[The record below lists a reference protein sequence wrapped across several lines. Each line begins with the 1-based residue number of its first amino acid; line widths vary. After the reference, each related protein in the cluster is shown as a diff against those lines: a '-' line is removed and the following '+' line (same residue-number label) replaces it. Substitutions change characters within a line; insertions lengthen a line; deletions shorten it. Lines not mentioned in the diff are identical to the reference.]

1 MVVPMNNTAIAKV
14 FEDVAVLLQA
24 KGENIFKVRA
34 HSKAADAI
42 KSLPY
47 QLSDIVDDEDRLRS
61 IPGFGDAIV
70 DKTREMVRTGKLELL
85 SRLKAELPDGVLEL
99 TQIPGIGAKTAVTA
113 ASELGIS
120 SYEQLAA
127 SIESGEFQRLP
138 RISKKGAQQILRH
151 AEYRAAQD
159 GKIGI
164 GRASQMAQSVVNEI
178 TARCPAI
185 EAIEIA
191 GDIRRGIEL
200 IGDVVL
206 VASHS
211 QPATVTDAFTTL
223 TNVRDVLERSE
234 ENAAYLDDSGFRFEL
249 LVVTPDRFGSAVVY
263 GTGPHEH
270 LVKLIERNTEIKL
283 DAFSEAEFRS
293 EIDLYDTCGLPFI
306 RPEIREGDREFNEP
320 APSLISLADIK
331 GDLHSHTD
339 WSDGRFP
346 MEEMVAKAT
355 ELGREYLAIT
365 DHSPSATVANGLSSE
380 RLVEHNAAVRELNE
394 KVDIELLTGTEMDIK
409 PDGSLD
415 YSDDELAEL
424 DIVIASIHS
433 GMDQDLQTM
442 TDRVI
447 AAMESP
453 HVDVICHL
461 TARLLERR
469 APVQMDVEKVFER
482 AVETGT
488 ILEINASPERL
499 DLNAGHAR
507 IAAEMGVIFTVST
520 DSHRLWQFE
529 NMKYGVQTA
538 VRAWIEP
545 WQVTNTMPFKEFSTF
560 LKLPKL
566 ERYEFNKR
574 RGR

>member
-1 MVVPMNNTAIAKV
+1 MVVPMNNTSIAKV
-14 FEDVAVLLQA
+14 FEDLAVLLQA

-47 QLSDIVDDEDRLRS
+47 QLADIVDDEDRLRS

-85 SRLKAELPDGVLEL
+85 ARLKTELPDGVLEL

-120 SYEQLAA
+120 NFEQLAA
-127 SIESGEFQRLP
+127 SIESGEFQNLP
-138 RISKKGAQQILRH
+138 RISKKGALQILRH
-151 AEYRAAQD
+151 AEYRAAQG
-159 GKIGI
+159 GKVGI
-164 GRASQMAQSVVNEI
+164 GRANQMAQAVVEEM
-178 TARCPAI
+178 TTRCPEI
-185 EAIEIA
+185 ETIEIA

-200 IGDVVL
+200 IGDAIL

-211 QPATVTDAFTTL
+211 QPATITDAFTTL
-223 TNVRDVLERSE
+223 SNVRDVLEHDDK
-234 ENAAYLDDSGFRFEL
+234 NAAFLDDSGFRFEL
-249 LVVTPDRFGSAVVY
+249 LAVTPDRAGGALVFA
-263 GTGPHEH
+263 TGPRHH
-270 LVKLIERNTEIKL
+270 IKKLNERN
-283 DAFSEAEFRS
+283 A
-293 EIDLYDTCGLPFI
+293 EIDLDALSETNFRTEADVYDSCGLPFI
-306 RPEIREGDREFNEP
+306 RPEIREGGREFSEP
-320 APSLISLADIK
+320 VPSLISLADIK

-355 ELGREYLAIT
+355 DLGREYLAIT

-380 RLVEHNAAVRELNE
+380 RLIEHKHAVRSLND
-394 KVDIELLTGTEMDIK
+394 KVEIELLTGTEMDIK

-415 YSDDELAEL
+415 YSDEELAEL

-433 GMDQDLQTM
+433 GMDQDQQTM

-461 TARLLERR
+461 TAQLLERR
-469 APVQMDVEKVFER
+469 APVLMDVEKIFEK
-482 AVETGT
+482 AAATGT
-488 ILEINASPERL
+488 VLEINASPERL
-499 DLNAGHAR
+499 DLNAEHAR
-507 IAAEMGVIFTVST
+507 MAAEMGVIFAVST

-529 NMKYGVQTA
+529 NMRYGVQTA
-538 VRAWIEP
+538 ARAWIEP
-545 WQVTNTMPFKEFSTF
+545 WQVINTMPFKEFSAF
-560 LKLPKL
+560 LRLPKS
-566 ERYEFNKR
+566 ERYESNR
-574 RGR
+574 QRGQ